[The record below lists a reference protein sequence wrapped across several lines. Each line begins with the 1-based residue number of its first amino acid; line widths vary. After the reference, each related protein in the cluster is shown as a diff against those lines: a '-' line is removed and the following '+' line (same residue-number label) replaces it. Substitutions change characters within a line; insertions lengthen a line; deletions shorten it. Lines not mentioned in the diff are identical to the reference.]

1 MSFLSSLMGILL
13 GFLQSLI
20 GMAEAD
26 ISQEMYFFGSQIAYV
41 EISWGFSLAG
51 YGPAMP
57 LLMAAGIGVTISG
70 SYLVFVFT
78 DGVRTLVGA

>member
-1 MSFLSSLMGILL
+1 MSFLSSLMGILF
-13 GFLQSLI
+13 GFLQSLV
-20 GMAEAD
+20 GMIEAD

-78 DGVRTLVGA
+78 DSVREMVGA

>member
-1 MSFLSSLMGILL
+1 MSFLSSLMGILF
-13 GFLQSLI
+13 GFLQSLV
-20 GMAEAD
+20 GMIEAD

-57 LLMAAGIGVTISG
+57 LIMAAGIGVTISG

-78 DGVRTLVGA
+78 DGIRGMVGA